1 MRTIAQIFVAF
12 SEKLNFRNIQVIFAV
27 ESKWKSN
34 QRNIFERKPTPSWP
48 LSSDW
53 GHPNIHKSALHC
65 SGLISYHFFNFFQ
78 VPQTSLNYVIE
89 KCSDAFAQA
98 LRSLSLLTWR
108 HLPMIA
114 SFLSRVQFF
123 AQWAVQ
129 KHRSDFL
136 HNPISTRSSI
146 EYFK

>member
-1 MRTIAQIFVAF
+1 MAVINPPEKKLAKRTSVHY
-12 SEKLNFRNIQVIFAV
+12 N
-27 ESKWKSN
+27 
-34 QRNIFERKPTPSWP
+34 
-48 LSSDW
+48 
-53 GHPNIHKSALHC
+53 
-65 SGLISYHFFNFFQ
+65 GLISYHFYNFFQ

-98 LRSLSLLTWR
+98 LRNLSLLTWR

>member
-1 MRTIAQIFVAF
+1 MIENLLRVGPCPQTEVTLTDIKVHCTEVRFVRLITTIVV
-12 SEKLNFRNIQVIFAV
+12 NPP
-27 ESKWKSN
+27 
-34 QRNIFERKPTPSWP
+34 ERKPAKRTSV
-48 LSSDW
+48 
-53 GHPNIHKSALHC
+53 HC
-65 SGLISYHFFNFFQ
+65 SGLISYHFFIFFQ

-98 LRSLSLLTWR
+98 LRNLSLLTWR